1 MKALVMKEPCTSCRF
16 VADEHALECARL
28 GQHVDLQL
36 WRGEER
42 VDGAILPAKAGLAAV
57 GEDQVRIAD
66 GATIAVGEG
75 AVGVVVVVAV
85 VGERRRH
92 EEEK

>member
-1 MKALVMKEPCTSCRF
+1 MKARVTKEPCTSCRRL
-16 VADEHALECARL
+16 AECTRREGARL

-42 VDGAILPAKAGLAAV
+42 VDGAILPAKVGLAAV

-66 GATIAVGEG
+66 RATIAVGEG